1 MRPACLWARPSIHT
15 NPSVK
20 KRTQA
25 AFTLIELLVVIA
37 IIAVLAALLLPAL
50 ARAKEKARQ
59 TACLS
64 NMRQIGIAM
73 KMYADDD
80 PKGYL
85 PGTAHAVLTNSWIY
99 SLAPYV
105 AKVDKIRICPS
116 DPKGQER
123 LTNNG
128 TSYVLNGYTD
138 VSQALDPFGGI
149 RPDVPVY
156 AKLDTIPHP
165 TGMMIVFESNRA
177 GYSTGEDHTHSSD
190 WLVGGWSSV
199 LADIQPN
206 RHGAG
211 ANYLFADIHVEFIK
225 ADVLKK
231 RIEAGDNF
239 ALPPP

>member
-1 MRPACLWARPSIHT
+1 MNWFVSSRE
-15 NPSVK
+15 
-20 KRTQA
+20 KR

-37 IIAVLAALLLPAL
+37 IIGILAALLLPSL
-50 ARAKEKARQ
+50 ARSKEKARQ
-59 TACLS
+59 ISCMS
-64 NMRQIGIAM
+64 NMRQIGVAM

-80 PKGYL
+80 PRGYL

-105 AKVDKIRICPS
+105 GNVNKIRICLS

-123 LTNNG
+123 FTNNG

-138 VSQALDPFGGI
+138 VSQALDPFGNV
-149 RPDVPVY
+149 RPDVPVFP
-156 AKLDTIPHP
+156 KLDTIPYP
-165 TGMMIVFESNRA
+165 SGMMLVFESNRA

-190 WLVGGWSSV
+190 WLSGGWGSV
-199 LADIQPN
+199 LTDIQPS
-206 RHGAG
+206 RHGTG
-211 ANYLFADIHVEFIK
+211 ANYLFADMHTEFVK

-239 ALPPP
+239 ALPPK

>member
-1 MRPACLWARPSIHT
+1 MNWFVSSRR
-15 NPSVK
+15 
-20 KRTQA
+20 RR

-37 IIAVLAALLLPAL
+37 IIAILAAILLPAL
-50 ARAKEKARQ
+50 ARAKDRAKAI
-59 TACLS
+59 ACVS
-64 NMRQIGIAM
+64 NLRQIGLAM

-80 PKGYL
+80 PKGNL

-116 DPKGQER
+116 DPKGLER
-123 LTNNG
+123 FTNNG
-128 TSYVLNGYTD
+128 TSYVLNGYCD
-138 VSQALDPFGGI
+138 PAQALDPFGNL
-149 RPDVPVY
+149 RPDVPVFSR
-156 AKLDTIPHP
+156 LDKIRHP
-165 TGMMIVFESNRA
+165 SEMMIVFESNRA

-190 WLVGGWSSV
+190 WLTGGWSSV

-211 ANYLFADIHVEFIK
+211 ANYLFADAHVAFVK
-225 ADVLKK
+225 ADGLKK

>member
-1 MRPACLWARPSIHT
+1 MRPAAPVAWRSIQGKLVKT
-15 NPSVK
+15 NEQ
-20 KRTQA
+20 R

-37 IIAVLAALLLPAL
+37 IIAILAALLLPTL
-50 ARAKEKARQ
+50 AKAKEKARQ

-64 NMRQIGIAM
+64 NMRQIGVAM

-80 PKGYL
+80 SKGYL
-85 PGTAHAVLTNSWIY
+85 PETAHAVLTNSWIY

-105 AKVDKIRICPS
+105 AKVDKIRICLS

-123 LTNNG
+123 LTNHG

-138 VSQALDPFGGI
+138 VSQALDPFGNI

-156 AKLDTIPHP
+156 SKLDCIPHP
-165 TGMMIVFESNRA
+165 SEMMIVFESNRA

-190 WLVGGWSSV
+190 WLTGGWSSV

-206 RHGAG
+206 RHGTG
-211 ANYLFADIHVEFIK
+211 ANYLFADMHVDFVK
-225 ADVLKK
+225 AAILKK

-239 ALPPP
+239 ALPPQ

>member
-1 MRPACLWARPSIHT
+1 MKSNEQR
-15 NPSVK
+15 
-20 KRTQA
+20 

-37 IIAVLAALLLPAL
+37 IIAILAALLLPAL
-50 ARAKEKARQ
+50 AKAKEKARQ

-64 NMRQIGIAM
+64 NMGEIGVAM

-80 PKGYL
+80 SKGYL
-85 PGTAHAVLTNSWIY
+85 PETAHAVVSNSWIY

-105 AKVDKIRICPS
+105 AKVDKIRICLS
-116 DPKGQER
+116 DPKGEER

-138 VSQALDPFGGI
+138 VSQALDPFGNI

-156 AKLDTIPHP
+156 NKLDAIPHP
-165 TGMMIVFESNRA
+165 SEMMIVFESNRA

-199 LADIQPN
+199 LADIQPS
-206 RHGAG
+206 RHGTG
-211 ANYLFADIHVEFIK
+211 ANYLFADIHVEFVK
-225 ADVLKK
+225 AAILKK

-239 ALPPP
+239 ALPPK